1 MTDSNIQL
9 TNEENT
15 ATPYRD
21 DERHGDS
28 MNNDFV
34 KPDEQSSCLLESS
47 AMARKRTFKNVLVKP
62 NEQRPSLLGLCHGEK
77 TKAKPADMVISDSA

>member
-34 KPDEQSSCLLESS
+34 KPDEQSLTDGAARGEAKLALDYPES
-47 AMARKRTFKNVLVKP
+47 
-62 NEQRPSLLGLCHGEK
+62 
-77 TKAKPADMVISDSA
+77 

>member
-34 KPDEQSSCLLESS
+34 KPDEQSSSLLESS
-47 AMARKRTFKNVLVKP
+47 AMARKRRQSQFIIKNKIQLQK
-62 NEQRPSLLGLCHGEK
+62 L
-77 TKAKPADMVISDSA
+77 

>member
-15 ATPYRD
+15 ATPYCD

-34 KPDEQSSCLLESS
+34 KPDEQSSSLLESS
-47 AMARKRTFKNVLVKP
+47 AMARNCTNKNDFVKP
-62 NEQRPSLLGLCHGEK
+62 DEQSLTDGAARGE
-77 TKAKPADMVISDSA
+77 AKIALDYPESR

>member
-28 MNNDFV
+28 MNNDLRTILGGLHQEN
-34 KPDEQSSCLLESS
+34 PREMAEALLQIVLHKTGGHIRDD
-47 AMARKRTFKNVLVKP
+47 MTVLVFGIWE
-62 NEQRPSLLGLCHGEK
+62 N
-77 TKAKPADMVISDSA
+77 V